1 MGDEQRIDLEG
12 LRALFQLLNEF
23 DIGEFE
29 YRLGE
34 LSVRVVHRGSGTSR
48 VGQNEL
54 FANLIGEILQQKA
67 GATGANQPVQNT
79 PSLSSAKNEPIV
91 KPAVEQPTKESDT
104 VEGLHIIK
112 SPIVGTFY
120 RAPAPDAAPFVEIG
134 DEVKPGQTVCIV
146 EAMKIM
152 NEIQTDVAGEV
163 VAIYVANGAPVE
175 YGQKLIA
182 IRPVEPS

>member
-1 MGDEQRIDLEG
+1 MGDEQRIDLDG

-23 DIGEFE
+23 EIGEFE
-29 YRLGE
+29 YRFGE
-34 LSVRVVHRGSGTSR
+34 LSVRVVYRSSGTSPER
-48 VGQNEL
+48 QNEL
-54 FANLIGEILQQKA
+54 VANLIGEFLQQKA
-67 GATGANQPVQNT
+67 GAAGANHPGQNAPSSSSVQN
-79 PSLSSAKNEPIV
+79 
-91 KPAVEQPTKESDT
+91 KPAVVPAAEGPTKELETD
-104 VEGLHIIK
+104 EGLHIIK

-120 RAPAPDAAPFVEIG
+120 RAPAPDAAPFVEVG

-175 YGQKLIA
+175 YGQKLVA
-182 IRPVEPS
+182 IRPIESS